1 MKLSKSDLKVI
12 IKECIVE
19 ILGEGLSV
27 TRNAEDIPLPRKQV
41 KTLPQRES
49 NYQKRSSNNNQVPS
63 YLSET
68 IKREAGGNKVM
79 EAILADTA
87 ASTLPKFLESGSG
100 KAPMSGVGGGLVE
113 QVVAHATPEDIF
125 GDEAT
130 SKWAALAFMDSPI
143 KK

>member
-1 MKLSKSDLKVI
+1 MSKSDLKVI

-19 ILGEGLSV
+19 ILGEGLAATKS
-27 TRNAEDIPLPRKQV
+27 TPEAFSRMPRQ
-41 KTLPQRES
+41 TTQRETTS
-49 NYQKRSSNNNQVPS
+49 QKRSSSNSQQVPS

-100 KAPMSGVGGGLVE
+100 KSPMPSTGGGLIE
-113 QVVAHATPEDIF
+113 QVVAQATPEDIF
-125 GDEAT
+125 GDDAT